1 MHAFFSPHSAQT
13 QSIQSVFLLVLL
25 IAAVIFL
32 IVAAGVCYSI
42 VRFRSRRPV
51 SGDAASAPEPR
62 QIFGSPKLEILW
74 TVVPIAIVTGLFV
87 VTVRGMV
94 FIDAPQ
100 DSPRSPD
107 IVITGHQ
114 WWWEARYP
122 NGVLTTWDIHIPAS
136 HRLRAR
142 IESGD
147 VIHDFWAPELAR
159 KMDAIPG
166 RWGYIW
172 LEADSPGIYA
182 GTCSEFCGAEHA
194 WMRFR
199 VIAQSQLDFDAWM
212 VQQAAPSPAPTGLA
226 AEGAPLFQTKKC
238 ADCHTVAA
246 TAPSSEKGPSLA
258 HLARHETLGGGI
270 ALNTPANVTL
280 WLTDPQAAKPGNR
293 MPSTPLTPDE
303 TRALLAYLESLT

>member
-1 MHAFFSPHSAQT
+1 VPAFFSPHSAQT
-13 QSIQSVFLLVLL
+13 QSIQSLFSLVLI

-32 IVAAGVCYSI
+32 VVAVGVCYSI
-42 VRFRSRRPV
+42 VRFRARRAGTTG
-51 SGDAASAPEPR
+51 SEPR
-62 QIFGSPKLEILW
+62 QVFGSRNLEILW

-87 VTVRGMV
+87 VTVRAMV

-100 DSPRSPD
+100 DLQRSPD

-114 WWWEARYP
+114 WWWDARYP
-122 NGVLTTWDIHIPAS
+122 NGVVVPWDIHIPTG
-136 HRLRAR
+136 RRWRAR
-142 IESGD
+142 IESAD

-159 KMDAIPG
+159 KMDAVPG

-172 LEADSPGIYA
+172 LQADSPGVYA
-182 GTCSEFCGAEHA
+182 GACSEFCGAQHA

-199 VIAQSQLDFDAWM
+199 VIADSPTNFDAWM
-212 VQQAAPSPAPTGLA
+212 ARQAQPTPAPTGIA
-226 AEGAPLFQTKKC
+226 ASGARLFQSKKC

-246 TAPSSEKGPSLA
+246 AAPSSGKGPSLA
-258 HLARHETLGGGI
+258 HLTTHETLGGGI
-270 ALNTPANVTL
+270 SPNTPANLTL

-293 MPSTPLTPDE
+293 MPSTPLSPDE